1 MTTPEYR
8 TRTDDVRTTEATATA
23 PPAAPRHHTEAL
35 NRIQDDT
42 LRDRIRWGPVWAGT
56 IVVLTTFIVLQLLFF
71 ALGWLDLGFDAGG
84 GAEAAGIVSGILGLV
99 AFFVGGLTAAASTMW
114 RGASTGILQGVI
126 VWALAVVI
134 IMGLTL
140 LSGTAVLGPLANVLA
155 QSPAMAPQQMN
166 VDPAQVLGT
175 VRQSAGWAALGLGLG
190 AGAAALGGLSGSAL
204 WSSRR
209 GEGTRT

>member
-8 TRTDDVRTTEATATA
+8 TRTDDVRTTEATAAA
-23 PPAAPRHHTEAL
+23 PPAAPRHQTGAP

-42 LRDRIRWGPVWAGT
+42 LRDRIRWGPVWADT
-56 IVVLTTFIVLQLLFF
+56 IVVLTTFMVLQLLFF
-71 ALGWLDLGFDAGG
+71 ALGWLDLGFDTGG
-84 GAEAAGIVSGILGLV
+84 GAETAGIVSGILGL
-99 AFFVGGLTAAASTMW
+99 
-114 RGASTGILQGVI
+114 ILQGVI

-140 LSGTAVLGPLANVLA
+140 LSGTAALGPLANVLA
-155 QSPAMAPQQMN
+155 QSPATTPQEVN

-209 GEGTRT
+209 DEGSRT